1 MTMSEESKKMETPGG
16 ERVSRD
22 LVQLI
27 REIVPL
33 LENVRNS
40 IEESTNH
47 IPKASKQLSNVT
59 QATENATVEILN
71 LLETMSD
78 RITKAEKK
86 LAGIK
91 QNTLVMTAG
100 VNALQQA
107 IQILP
112 EKDRA
117 ALMEPMATV
126 ARLSADPVRSES
138 FRDAEELLAK
148 SKEDSM
154 SIAISLQVQDITS
167 QQIAG
172 VAHIIE
178 SVRTQLASALFRF
191 ETGTDAVDLP
201 DENQLKGKVFD
212 TNAEYTQSPVRQTDA
227 DEIVRQFTGIS
238 PQ

>member
-1 MTMSEESKKMETPGG
+1 MSEESKKMEIPGG
-16 ERVSRD
+16 DRVPRD

-59 QATENATVEILN
+59 QATENAAVEILN
-71 LLETMSD
+71 LLETLSD
-78 RITKAEKK
+78 GISKAEKK

-91 QNTLVMTAG
+91 QNTLVLTAG
-100 VNALQQA
+100 VNALQQVVHA
-107 IQILP
+107 LP
-112 EKDRA
+112 ERDRA
-117 ALMEPMATV
+117 LLEEPMATV
-126 ARLSADPVRSES
+126 VRLSADPVRSES
-138 FRDAEELLAK
+138 FRDVEELLAK

-154 SIAISLQVQDITS
+154 SIAISLQVQDITT

-201 DENQLKGKVFD
+201 DENHLKGKVFD
-212 TNAEYTQSPVRQTDA
+212 THAEYTQSPVRQTDA
-227 DEIVRQFTGIS
+227 DDIVRQFTDS
-238 PQ
+238 TPS